1 MALVTFFEKSGC
13 AANARQKALL
23 LAAGHELDVRDLR
36 RHYWSNLRLLEFFA
50 DLPVA
55 QWFNPAAPAVRSGV
69 IVPQELDEATAL
81 VLLRN
86 NPLLIR
92 RPLLQVGDERRV
104 GFDAAAIDSWIGLR
118 QVPPDELEGCRLR
131 RFAEDRSAVPAANG
145 GKAACCRVEPAT
157 DDSPGHP

>member
-1 MALVTFFEKSGC
+1 MARVTFFEKSGC

-36 RHYWSNLRLLEFFA
+36 RHFWSNLRLLEFFA

-55 QWFNPAAPAVRSGV
+55 KWFNPAAPAVRSGA
-69 IVPQELDEATAL
+69 IVPQALDEATAL
-81 VLLRN
+81 VLLRS

-104 GFDAAAIDSWIGLR
+104 GFDAAAIDTWIGLR
-118 QVPPDELEGCRLR
+118 QVPPDELESCRSR
-131 RFAEDRSAVPAANG
+131 RFADDGSAVAAADG
-145 GKAACCRVEPAT
+145 GEAPRRRAEPAN
-157 DDSPGHP
+157 DDSRRHP